1 MICGAN
7 AMGDKKQERIIML
20 ADCQSFYATVEKVA
34 HPELEGQPLV
44 VAGDPERRSG
54 IILAAC
60 PIAKQYGIKTAE
72 KLGEAI
78 AKCPN
83 VAIITPRM
91 EEYIKVSLQITAIY
105 QSYTDLVEPY
115 SIDEQHLDVTG
126 SVQNYHST
134 EQMAYAIQRQVMRET
149 GVRIRIGISSNKVLS
164 KMACDHFAKQNAS
177 GLFHL
182 PISHIAQVLWPLPIG
197 NMFMVGRK
205 MKHHLQVM
213 GIHTIGELARTPLA
227 TLRRRW
233 GVNGE
238 VLWRIANGID
248 DSPVSPMTHIAQ
260 KGIGHHMTLPVDYET
275 LEAIKVPLLE
285 LTELVCQRARMK
297 GYMGSVV
304 SVGCRGADFDHPTGF
319 HRQKKL
325 DDPTYLTD
333 EVYSVALELLE
344 KHWDGLP
351 VRSIGVTLNQF
362 VSDEQ
367 YQMTLFDNREERL
380 ALARTTDSIK
390 ARYGNTAIM
399 RASSLTAAGQAIDR
413 AGKIGGHYK

>member
-1 MICGAN
+1 
-7 AMGDKKQERIIML
+7 
-20 ADCQSFYATVEKVA
+20 
-34 HPELEGQPLV
+34 
-44 VAGDPERRSG
+44 
-54 IILAAC
+54 
-60 PIAKQYGIKTAE
+60 
-72 KLGEAI
+72 
-78 AKCPN
+78 
-83 VAIITPRM
+83 
-91 EEYIKVSLQITAIY
+91 
-105 QSYTDLVEPY
+105 
-115 SIDEQHLDVTG
+115 
-126 SVQNYHST
+126 
-134 EQMAYAIQRQVMRET
+134 MRET
-149 GVRIRIGISSNKVLS
+149 GIRIRIGISSNKVLS
-164 KMACDHFAKQNAS
+164 KMACDHFAKRNES

-182 PISHIAQVLWPLPIG
+182 RYSDITQLLWSLPIG

-213 GIHTIGELARTPLA
+213 GIHTIGELAQTPLA

-248 DSPVSPMTHIAQ
+248 DSPVSPLSHIAQ

-275 LEAIKVPLLE
+275 FEAIKVPLLE

-319 HRQKKL
+319 QRQKKL

-333 EVYSVALELLE
+333 DVYQIVLELVK

-351 VRSIGVTLNQF
+351 IRSIGVTLSDF
-362 VSDEQ
+362 ASDEL
-367 YQMTLFDNREERL
+367 YQMTLFDNREERI
-380 ALARTTDSIK
+380 ALARITDSIK

-399 RASSLTAAGQAIDR
+399 RASSFTPAGQAQDR